1 MPSSSQPASPRRESS
16 SSLNRSLERGIEI
29 LRAFA
34 PGATLLSNS
43 ELVER
48 TGLPKAT
55 VSRLAA
61 TLVEAGFLEHDP
73 TRRAYRLGIPVLS
86 LAQAMRSGS
95 SLLQAAAPMMRE
107 TAQRLRI
114 NVGIAG
120 ADGEEMVYLESVRYS
135 ARASL
140 RTVVSGQRVP
150 MELTSL
156 GRAWLA
162 MQTPADFMS
171 IVERFRRRKRPGWA
185 ALENEIA
192 DAVRTVHQRGY
203 CVASWQPEVIA
214 LATPL
219 AIPGHR
225 LVVLNFSVR
234 TTDPL
239 ETVVASLAPPLL
251 SLRDEIVTA
260 TMHLEG

>member
-1 MPSSSQPASPRRESS
+1 
-16 SSLNRSLERGIEI
+16 LNRSLERGIEI
-29 LRAFA
+29 LRAFG

-43 ELVER
+43 DLVER

-61 TLVEAGFLEHDP
+61 TLVEAGFLEHDA
-73 TRRAYRLGIPVLS
+73 TRRAYRLGIPLLGV
-86 LAQAMRSGS
+86 AQAMRSGS
-95 SLLQAAAPMMRE
+95 TVLQAAAPMMRE

-162 MQTPADFMS
+162 MQSPADFMLM
-171 IVERFRRRKRPGWA
+171 IERFRLRKRAGWD
-185 ALENEIA
+185 ALEKEIA
-192 DAVRTVHQRGY
+192 DSVRAVHQRGY
-203 CVASWQPEVIA
+203 CVATWQPEVIA

-219 AIPGHR
+219 VIPGHR
-225 LVVLNFSVR
+225 LMVLNFSLR
-234 TTDPL
+234 TAEQL
-239 ETVVASLAPPLL
+239 ETVVDSLAPPLL
-251 SLRDEIVTA
+251 RMRDDIVMA
-260 TMHLEG
+260 TMHLEA

>member
-1 MPSSSQPASPRRESS
+1 M
-16 SSLNRSLERGIEI
+16 NRSIERGIDI
-29 LRAFA
+29 LRAFG

-43 ELVER
+43 DLVER

-55 VSRLAA
+55 VSRLAG
-61 TLVEAGFLEHDP
+61 TLVEAGFLEHDA

-86 LAQAMRSGS
+86 VAQAMRSGS
-95 SLLQAAAPMMRE
+95 TLLQAAAPMMRE

-135 ARASL
+135 PRASL

-162 MQTPADFMS
+162 MQTPADFMA

-185 ALENEIA
+185 ALEHEIA
-192 DAVRTVHQRGY
+192 DAVRAVHRQGY

-214 LATPL
+214 LAAPL

-225 LVVLNFSVR
+225 LVVLNFSLR
-234 TTDPL
+234 TTEPMA
-239 ETVVASLAPPLL
+239 TVVDALAAPLL
-251 SLRDEIVTA
+251 ALRDEIVTA

>member
-1 MPSSSQPASPRRESS
+1 
-16 SSLNRSLERGIEI
+16 LNRSLERGIDI
-29 LRAFA
+29 LRAFG

-61 TLVEAGFLEHDP
+61 TLVESGFLEHDT

-86 LAQAMRSGS
+86 VAQAMRSGS
-95 SLLQAAAPMMRE
+95 TLLQAAAPMMRD

-135 ARASL
+135 PRASL

-162 MQTPADFMS
+162 MQSPADFIA

-192 DAVRTVHQRGY
+192 DAVRAVHQRGY
-203 CVASWQPEVIA
+203 CVAGWQPEVIA

-225 LVVLNFSVR
+225 VVVLNFSLR
-234 TTDPL
+234 TTDPVDK
-239 ETVVASLAPPLL
+239 VVAALAAPLL

-260 TMHLEG
+260 TVHLEG